1 MTEQFDPYYKWLGIP
16 PKDQPPNHYRLLG
29 IEAFESDRDVI
40 EAAANRLMS
49 YLHEIAAGDEVDYSQ
64 QILNE
69 VSAARVCLLDR
80 RQKSVYDVGLKK
92 KQKSAAANT
101 PRPAAAPA
109 AKPPVSPQAPPLQ
122 TPAAPPQ
129 QNQQQPVANPHDST
143 GNLAAPA
150 IQTQVEPTR
159 QPAAKGR
166 GRASRKGKPDDNTKQ
181 QRMVMILGGAG
192 AVALIAAAI
201 AIFVFTSSSDPVTS
215 VVIDVP
221 EEMRNKVSV
230 LIDGKKYP
238 LPEEGEVALAVK
250 SGEHALVMQRRG
262 YQRIDY
268 LFKVGE
274 GKSHSYKPDWEP
286 LAQISNNRPFPKP
299 VNPPFPKPI
308 NAPIV
313 NPNNKPPNNSL
324 PNNSL
329 PNNKLP
335 NNKLP
340 NNKLPNNSLPNNS
353 LPNNSLP
360 NNSLPN
366 NSLPNNKPTV
376 TPPRPVPTIPV
387 NMVLPT
393 DFETPLV
400 NLQFRE
406 GGNNFGSIGKVAV
419 LPPNGLVEG
428 RVGKGVS
435 LRKGHIVSLDT
446 PLMRDGREVT
456 ISFWAKMDAVPT
468 GDEYLADFGETQ
480 LFLRNRRIGFRFP
493 DGTTRMVGTSVA
505 NIVGTWTNIH
515 FDYSAETGVYR
526 LYIDGQKRGQ
536 NILATT
542 SKLNLARLT
551 IGRFAGSLDEVY
563 VYGRLLSDEERAT
576 LTNPDS

>member
-109 AKPPVSPQAPPLQ
+109 AKPPVPPQAPPLQ

-150 IQTQVEPTR
+150 IQTQGEPTR

-313 NPNNKPPNNSL
+313 NPNNKP
-324 PNNSL
+324 
-329 PNNKLP
+329 
-335 NNKLP
+335 
-340 NNKLPNNSLPNNS
+340 
-353 LPNNSLP
+353 P

>member
-150 IQTQVEPTR
+150 IQTQGEPTR

-313 NPNNKPPNNSL
+313 NPNNKP
-324 PNNSL
+324 
-329 PNNKLP
+329 
-335 NNKLP
+335 
-340 NNKLPNNSLPNNS
+340 
-353 LPNNSLP
+353 P

>member
-329 PNNKLP
+329 PNN
-335 NNKLP
+335 N
-340 NNKLPNNSLPNNS
+340 
-353 LPNNSLP
+353 
-360 NNSLPN
+360 
-366 NSLPNNKPTV
+366 PTV

>member
-329 PNNKLP
+329 PNNK
-335 NNKLP
+335 
-340 NNKLPNNSLPNNS
+340 
-353 LPNNSLP
+353 
-360 NNSLPN
+360 
-366 NSLPNNKPTV
+366 PTV